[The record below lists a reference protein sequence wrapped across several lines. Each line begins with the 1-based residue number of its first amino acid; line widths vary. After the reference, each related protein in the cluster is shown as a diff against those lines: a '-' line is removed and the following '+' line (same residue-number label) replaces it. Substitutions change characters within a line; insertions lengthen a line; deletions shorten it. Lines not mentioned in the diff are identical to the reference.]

1 MDMRKRRG
9 EKAADF
15 CRKFSRNKA
24 AVFGFAVAV
33 VFILAALFADV
44 ICSYDKVT
52 TQNIVERL
60 QSPSAAHWFGTDQLG
75 RDIFAR
81 IIHGARVS
89 LGVSFLVVAISV
101 LVGGIAGSLLALT
114 GGRIDNLVMRLID
127 VISCIPG
134 FLLTLALVAAM
145 GSGIRNLM
153 LAMCI
158 RMSVGYIRVIRSFVL
173 SVVGQD
179 FIDAAR
185 ISGMST
191 RKIAV
196 THVLPNAL
204 GIIIVEEAMSL
215 SNTILSIAALSF
227 LGLGIQPPAPE
238 WGAMLNEGREF
249 IRTYPH
255 LIIIPGI
262 AIALSALAM
271 NLMGDGVR
279 DALDPRSGQ

>member
-1 MDMRKRRG
+1 
-9 EKAADF
+9 
-15 CRKFSRNKA
+15 
-24 AVFGFAVAV
+24 
-33 VFILAALFADV
+33 
-44 ICSYDKVT
+44 
-52 TQNIVERL
+52 
-60 QSPSAAHWFGTDQLG
+60 
-75 RDIFAR
+75 
-81 IIHGARVS
+81 
-89 LGVSFLVVAISV
+89 
-101 LVGGIAGSLLALT
+101 
-114 GGRIDNLVMRLID
+114 
-127 VISCIPG
+127 
-134 FLLTLALVAAM
+134 
-145 GSGIRNLM
+145 
-153 LAMCI
+153 MCI

-204 GIIIVEEAMSL
+204 GIIIVEAAMSL

>member
-1 MDMRKRRG
+1 M
-9 EKAADF
+9 
-15 CRKFSRNKA
+15 
-24 AVFGFAVAV
+24 
-33 VFILAALFADV
+33 
-44 ICSYDKVT
+44 
-52 TQNIVERL
+52 
-60 QSPSAAHWFGTDQLG
+60 
-75 RDIFAR
+75 
-81 IIHGARVS
+81 
-89 LGVSFLVVAISV
+89 AISV

-204 GIIIVEEAMSL
+204 GIIIVEAAMSL

>member
-1 MDMRKRRG
+1 MRKRR
-9 EKAADF
+9 KKVADF

-24 AVFGFAVAV
+24 AVFGFVIAMILILTAV
-33 VFILAALFADV
+33 FADL

-52 TQNIVERL
+52 TQNVIERL
-60 QSPSAAHWFGTDQLG
+60 QGPSMAHWLGTDQLG

-101 LVGGIAGSLLALT
+101 AVGGVIGSLLALV
-114 GGRIDNLVMRLID
+114 GGAVDNLVMRLID

-145 GSGIRNLM
+145 GAGIRNLM
-153 LAMCI
+153 IALCI

-185 ISGMST
+185 LSGMPSW
-191 RKIAV
+191 KIAV
-196 THVLPNAL
+196 RHVLPNAM
-204 GIIIVEEAMSL
+204 GIIIVEAAMSL
-215 SNTILSIAALSF
+215 SSTILSIAALSF

-238 WGAMLNEGREF
+238 WGAMLNEGRQF
-249 IRTYPH
+249 IRTFPH
-255 LIIIPGI
+255 LIIAPGV
-262 AIALSALAM
+262 AIVLSALSM

-279 DALDPRSGQ
+279 DALDPRAGQ

>member
-1 MDMRKRRG
+1 MMRKRR
-9 EKAADF
+9 KKVADF

-24 AVFGFAVAV
+24 AVFGFVIAMILILTAV
-33 VFILAALFADV
+33 FADL

-52 TQNIVERL
+52 TQNVIERL
-60 QSPSAAHWFGTDQLG
+60 QGPSMAHWLGTDQLG

-101 LVGGIAGSLLALT
+101 AVGGVIGSLLALV
-114 GGRIDNLVMRLID
+114 GGAVDNLVMRLID

-145 GSGIRNLM
+145 GAGIRNLM
-153 LAMCI
+153 IALCI

-185 ISGMST
+185 LSGMPFW
-191 RKIAV
+191 KIAV
-196 THVLPNAL
+196 RHVLPNAM
-204 GIIIVEEAMSL
+204 GIIIVEAAMSL
-215 SNTILSIAALSF
+215 SSTILSIAALSF

-238 WGAMLNEGREF
+238 WGAMLNEGRQF
-249 IRTYPH
+249 IRTFPH
-255 LIIIPGI
+255 LIIAPGV
-262 AIALSALAM
+262 AIVLSALSM

-279 DALDPRSGQ
+279 DALDPRAGQ

>member
-1 MDMRKRRG
+1 MMRKRR
-9 EKAADF
+9 KKVADF

-24 AVFGFAVAV
+24 AVFGFVIAMILILTAV
-33 VFILAALFADV
+33 FADL

-52 TQNIVERL
+52 TQNVIERL
-60 QSPSAAHWFGTDQLG
+60 QGPSLAHWLGTDHLG

-101 LVGGIAGSLLALT
+101 AVGGVIGSLLALV
-114 GGRIDNLVMRLID
+114 GGAVDNLVMRLID

-145 GSGIRNLM
+145 GAGIRNLM
-153 LAMCI
+153 IALCI

-185 ISGMST
+185 LSGMPSW
-191 RKIAV
+191 KIAV
-196 THVLPNAL
+196 RHVLPNAM
-204 GIIIVEEAMSL
+204 GIIIVEAAMSL
-215 SNTILSIAALSF
+215 SSTILSIAALSF

-238 WGAMLNEGREF
+238 WGAMLNEGRQF
-249 IRTYPH
+249 IRTFPH
-255 LIIIPGI
+255 LIIAPGV
-262 AIALSALAM
+262 AIVLSALSM

-279 DALDPRSGQ
+279 DALDPRAGQ

>member
-1 MDMRKRRG
+1 MWKRRK
-9 EKAADF
+9 EKWMDF
-15 CRKFSRNKA
+15 VRKFARNKA
-24 AVFGFAVAV
+24 AVLGFVIAMIFIFLAV
-33 VFILAALFADV
+33 FADV

-52 TQNIVERL
+52 TQNVMERL
-60 QSPSAAHWFGTDQLG
+60 QTASPAHWLGTDHLG

-89 LGVSFLVVAISV
+89 LGVSFLVVLISV
-101 LVGGIAGSLLALT
+101 IVGGIIGSLLALV

-127 VISCIPG
+127 VVSCIPG
-134 FLLTLALVAAM
+134 FLLTLALVAAL

-158 RMSVGYIRVIRSFVL
+158 RMSVGFIRVIRSFVL

-185 ISGMST
+185 LAGLST
-191 RKIAV
+191 WKIAV
-196 THVLPNAL
+196 RHVLPNAVSM
-204 GIIIVEEAMSL
+204 IIVEAAMSL
-215 SNTILSIAALSF
+215 SSTILSIAALSF

-249 IRTYPH
+249 IRTFPH
-255 LIIIPGI
+255 LIITPGV
-262 AIALSALAM
+262 AIVLAALSM
-271 NLMGDGVR
+271 NLIGDGVR
-279 DALDPRSGQ
+279 DALDPRAKQ

>member
-1 MDMRKRRG
+1 MMRKRR
-9 EKAADF
+9 KKVADF

-24 AVFGFAVAV
+24 AVFGFVIAMILILTAV
-33 VFILAALFADV
+33 FADL

-52 TQNIVERL
+52 TQNVIERL
-60 QSPSAAHWFGTDQLG
+60 QGPSMAHWLGTDQLG

-101 LVGGIAGSLLALT
+101 AVGGVIGSLLALV
-114 GGRIDNLVMRLID
+114 GGAVDNLVMRLID

-145 GSGIRNLM
+145 GAGIRNLM
-153 LAMCI
+153 IALCI

-179 FIDAAR
+179 FIAAAR
-185 ISGMST
+185 LSGMPSW
-191 RKIAV
+191 KIAV
-196 THVLPNAL
+196 RHVLPNAM
-204 GIIIVEEAMSL
+204 GIIIVEAAMSL
-215 SNTILSIAALSF
+215 SSTILSIAALSF

-238 WGAMLNEGREF
+238 WGAMLNEGRQF
-249 IRTYPH
+249 IRTFPH
-255 LIIIPGI
+255 LIIAPGV
-262 AIALSALAM
+262 AIVLSALSM

-279 DALDPRSGQ
+279 DALDPRAGQ

>member
-1 MDMRKRRG
+1 MILILT
-9 EKAADF
+9 
-15 CRKFSRNKA
+15 
-24 AVFGFAVAV
+24 AVF
-33 VFILAALFADV
+33 ADL

-52 TQNIVERL
+52 TQNVIERL
-60 QSPSAAHWFGTDQLG
+60 QGPSMAHWLGTDQLG

-101 LVGGIAGSLLALT
+101 AVGGVIGSLLALV
-114 GGRIDNLVMRLID
+114 GGAVDNLVMRLID

-145 GSGIRNLM
+145 GAGIRNLM
-153 LAMCI
+153 IALCI

-185 ISGMST
+185 LSGMPSW
-191 RKIAV
+191 KIAV
-196 THVLPNAL
+196 RHVLPNAM
-204 GIIIVEEAMSL
+204 GIIIVEAAMSL
-215 SNTILSIAALSF
+215 SSTILSIAALSF

-238 WGAMLNEGREF
+238 WGAMLNEGRQF
-249 IRTYPH
+249 IRTFPH
-255 LIIIPGI
+255 LIIAPGV
-262 AIALSALAM
+262 AIVLSALSM

-279 DALDPRSGQ
+279 DALDPRAGQ

>member
-1 MDMRKRRG
+1 
-9 EKAADF
+9 
-15 CRKFSRNKA
+15 
-24 AVFGFAVAV
+24 
-33 VFILAALFADV
+33 
-44 ICSYDKVT
+44 
-52 TQNIVERL
+52 
-60 QSPSAAHWFGTDQLG
+60 
-75 RDIFAR
+75 
-81 IIHGARVS
+81 
-89 LGVSFLVVAISV
+89 
-101 LVGGIAGSLLALT
+101 
-114 GGRIDNLVMRLID
+114 
-127 VISCIPG
+127 
-134 FLLTLALVAAM
+134 
-145 GSGIRNLM
+145 M

-204 GIIIVEEAMSL
+204 GIIIVEAAMSL

>member
-1 MDMRKRRG
+1 MWKKRS

-15 CRKFSRNKA
+15 VRKFSRNKA
-24 AVFGFAVAV
+24 AVFGFV
-33 VFILAALFADV
+33 IALIFVLGAIFADA
-44 ICSYDKVT
+44 ICSYEQVI
-52 TQNIVERL
+52 TQNVIERL
-60 QSPSAAHWFGTDQLG
+60 QTPGAAHWFGTDQLG

-81 IIHGARVS
+81 VLHGARVS

-101 LVGGIAGSLLALT
+101 AVGGVLGSLLALI
-114 GGRIDNLVMRLID
+114 GGRIDNMVMRLID

-153 LAMCI
+153 IALCV

-185 ISGMST
+185 LSGMPVW
-191 RKIAV
+191 KIAV
-196 THVLPNAL
+196 THVMPNAM
-204 GIIIVEEAMSL
+204 GIIIVEAAMSL
-215 SNTILSIAALSF
+215 SGTILSIAALSF

-238 WGAMLNEGREF
+238 WGAMLNEGRDF
-249 IRTYPH
+249 IRTFPH
-255 LIIIPGI
+255 LIIIPGL
-262 AIALSALAM
+262 AIALCALSM

-279 DALDPRSGQ
+279 DALDPRADQ